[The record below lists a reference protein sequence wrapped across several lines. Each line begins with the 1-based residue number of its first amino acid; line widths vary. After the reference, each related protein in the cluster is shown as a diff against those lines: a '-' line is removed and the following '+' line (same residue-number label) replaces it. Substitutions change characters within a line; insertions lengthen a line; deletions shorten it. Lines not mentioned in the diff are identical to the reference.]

1 MGITY
6 FKRLRMEYDLSG
18 PLFEEPPLVEGYE
31 LLPWSEDLLKDHAEV
46 KYKSFRFE
54 IDANVFPNLG
64 ARDGCRRLMDD
75 IVHRGRFVPQATWL
89 VQFWPQHTRRPE
101 ICGTIQGM
109 VEEMGDGQRLGAVQN
124 VGVTDSHRGRGLGS
138 CLLHRSLVGFREAG
152 YSRVYL
158 EVTAQNSGAVRLY
171 RRLGFRQT
179 KVVFKAAEVLDEEL
193 AYA

>member
-6 FKRLRMEYDLSG
+6 FKRFRMEYDLSG
-18 PLFEEPPLVEGYE
+18 PQFDEPPLAPGYD
-31 LLPWSEDLLKDHAEV
+31 LVPWSEDLLAAHAEV
-46 KYKSFRFE
+46 KYRSFRFE

-75 IVHRGRFVPQATWL
+75 IVHRGRFIPQSTWL
-89 VQFWPQHTRRPE
+89 LQYWPESARRPE

-109 VEEMGDGQRLGAVQN
+109 VEELFSGERLGAVQN
-124 VGVTDSHRGRGLGS
+124 VGVTESHRGRGLGS

-152 YSRVYL
+152 FSRVYL

-179 KVVFKAAEVLDEEL
+179 KVVFKAAEVRDEEL

>member
-6 FKRLRMEYDLSG
+6 FKRFRMEYDLSG
-18 PLFEEPPLVEGYE
+18 PLFDEPPLAQGYD
-31 LLPWSEDLLKDHAEV
+31 LIPWSEDLLAAHAEV
-46 KYKSFRFE
+46 KYRSFRFE

-89 VQFWPQHTRRPE
+89 LQYWPQAARRPE

-109 VEEMGDGQRLGAVQN
+109 VEETCDGQRLGAVQN
-124 VGVTDSHRGRGLGS
+124 VGVTENHRGRGLGS
-138 CLLHRSLVGFREAG
+138 CLLRHSLAGFREAG
-152 YSRVYL
+152 FTRVYL

-179 KVVFKAAEVLDEEL
+179 KVVFKAAEVRDEEL

>member
-1 MGITY
+1 MAITY

-18 PLFEEPPLVEGYE
+18 PLFGEPPLPAAYE
-31 LLPWSEDLLKDHAEV
+31 LLPWSDDLLREHAEV

-64 ARDGCRRLMDD
+64 ARDGCRRLMED
-75 IVHRGRFVPQATWL
+75 IVHRGRFVPEATWL
-89 VQFWPQHTRRPE
+89 VQFWPQDARRPE

-109 VEEMGDGQRLGAVQN
+109 VEEACDGQRLGAIQN
-124 VGVTDSHRGRGLGS
+124 VGITDKHRGQGLGS
-138 CLLHRSLVGFREAG
+138 CLLHRSLLGFHAAG
-152 YSRVYL
+152 FSRVYL

-171 RRLGFRQT
+171 QRLGFRQT

>member
-18 PLFEEPPLVEGYE
+18 ALFNEPPLGEGYE
-31 LLPWSEDLLKDHAEV
+31 LLPWSEDLLRAHAEV

-75 IVHRGRFVPQATWL
+75 IVHRGRFVPEATWL
-89 VQFWPQHTRRPE
+89 VQYWPQQARKPE

-109 VEEMGDGQRLGAVQN
+109 VEEDAGGVRLGAVQN
-124 VGVTDSHRGRGLGS
+124 VGVTESHRGRGLGS
-138 CLLHRSLVGFREAG
+138 ALLHRSLLGFRQAG
-152 YSRVYL
+152 FSRVYL

-171 RRLGFRQT
+171 SRLGFRQT

-193 AYA
+193 MYA

>member
-18 PLFEEPPLVEGYE
+18 PLFDKPPLAEGYE

-89 VQFWPQHTRRPE
+89 VQFWPQRARRPE

-109 VEEMGDGQRLGAVQN
+109 VEEAGDGQKMGAVQN
-124 VGVTDSHRGRGLGS
+124 VGVTDGHRGRGLGT
-138 CLLHRSLVGFREAG
+138 CLLYQSLVGFREAG

-158 EVTAQNSGAVRLY
+158 EVTAQNSGAIRLY

>member
-6 FKRLRMEYDLSG
+6 FKRLRLEYDLSG
-18 PLFEEPPLVEGYE
+18 PLFEEPPLAEGYE
-31 LLPWSEDLLKDHAEV
+31 LLPWSDDLQAAHAEV
-46 KYKSFRFE
+46 KYQSFRFE

-89 VQFWPQHTRRPE
+89 VQYWPQHARRPE

-109 VEEMGDGQRLGAVQN
+109 VEETGDGQKLGAVQN
-124 VGVTDSHRGRGLGS
+124 VGVTDSHRSRGLGS
-138 CLLHRSLVGFREAG
+138 CLLHRSLLGFRDAG
-152 YSRVYL
+152 YTRVYL
-158 EVTAQNSGAVRLY
+158 EVTAQNSGAIRLY

>member
-18 PLFEEPPLVEGYE
+18 PLFEAPPLAEGYE
-31 LLPWSEDLLKDHAEV
+31 LLPWSEELLRDHAEV

-75 IVHRGRFVPQATWL
+75 IVHRGRFVPEATWL
-89 VQFWPQHTRRPE
+89 VQYWPQHARRPE

-109 VEEMGDGQRLGAVQN
+109 LEETDDGYRIGAVQN
-124 VGVTDSHRGRGLGS
+124 VGITDGHRGRGLGS
-138 CLLHRSLVGFREAG
+138 CLIHRSLLGFRQAS
-152 YSRVYL
+152 YTRVYL

-171 RRLGFRQT
+171 RRLGFKQT
-179 KVVFKAAEVLDEEL
+179 KVVFKAAEVRDEEL

>member
-6 FKRLRMEYDLSG
+6 FKRLRMEYDLSS
-18 PLFEEPPLVEGYE
+18 PLFEGPPLAEGYE

-46 KYKSFRFE
+46 KYKCFRFE

-89 VQFWPQHTRRPE
+89 MQFWPQHARRPE

-109 VEEMGDGQRLGAVQN
+109 VEEAGDGQRLGAVQN

-138 CLLHRSLVGFREAG
+138 CLLHQSLIGFREAG

-158 EVTAQNSGAVRLY
+158 EVTAQNSGAIRLY

-179 KVVFKAAEVLDEEL
+179 KVVFKAAEVLDEEM

>member
-6 FKRLRMEYDLSG
+6 FKRLRMEYDLSA
-18 PLFEEPPLVEGYE
+18 PLFAEPPLAEGYE
-31 LLPWSEDLLKDHAEV
+31 LLPWKEDLQGAHAEV
-46 KYKSFRFE
+46 KYKCFRFE

-75 IVHRGRFVPQATWL
+75 IVHRGWFVPEATWL
-89 VQFWPQHTRRPE
+89 VQYWPQHARRPE
-101 ICGTIQGM
+101 ICGTIQGL
-109 VEEMGDGQRLGAVQN
+109 VEEIGGGQRLGAVQN
-124 VGVTDSHRGRGLGS
+124 VGVTDSHRGRGLGT
-138 CLLHRSLVGFREAG
+138 CLLHRSLLGFRAAG
-152 YSRVYL
+152 FTRVYL

-171 RRLGFRQT
+171 HRLGFQQT